1 MIKNADIT
9 LYHKAYDPSSRLD
22 VWTHTQYE
30 GVSWHG
36 RQAVTVGGNGLNT
49 ADAYTVRI
57 FTGAAIAA
65 SSGDIVIRGL
75 VDLDDPQKARKTAAA
90 SFLVTSVADN
100 RRGPDHMQHWRIEGK

>member
-1 MIKNADIT
+1 MVRNADIT
-9 LYHKAYDPSSRLD
+9 LYHKEYDPTKRID
-22 VWTHTQYE
+22 VWTHAQYE

-36 RQAVTVGGNGLNT
+36 RQAATVGDNGLNT

-57 FTGAAIAA
+57 FTRAAAVA
-65 SSGDIVIRGL
+65 SGDIIIRGL
-75 VDLDDPQKARKTAAA
+75 VDFDDPQKARRAAAA